1 MLLAAV
7 LSGCGPNS
15 ARVENEEDGSGLPLP
30 WVQRAQTMPGPMPGL
45 SLLQRVAD
53 GGPSAAG
60 EGSTSD
66 AGTSATTDADA
77 GTRTDAGTGA
87 GNDAGGIAGDAG
99 LSAASDAG
107 TSAVSDAGTS
117 AASDA
122 GMSAVS
128 DAGASAASDAG
139 TSPAS
144 DAGTSAVS
152 DAGTS
157 AVSDAGASAASDAGT
172 GAVSDAGAIAASDGG
187 PSAGGDAGASA
198 ASDAGMH
205 AVSDA
210 GTSAVSDAGAS
221 AASDGGPSAGSDA
234 GTSTTNDAGASAA
247 SDAGTSTDAGERAGP
262 LGAEISPHL
271 ALGIPDTSSVGN
283 STKWLLV
290 RPQLATSYDTT
301 RKVPNWT
308 AWTLDVTN
316 FGPAT
321 RATTFRIDP
330 LLPTGTPQARDSDYT
345 NSGFDRGHLCPS
357 ADRTSTDPDNDATFF
372 LTNVV
377 PQTHASNAG
386 PWLDLEDEARTLAN
400 HGKRLVIIAGPIFG
414 ATTQTIGTGV
424 FVPVSMFKVVVVL
437 EGTPSPAAVTTST
450 LVYATIMPN
459 TSVVSGSWRQWQVT
473 IDDVEAQTGLDF
485 LSDVDPAI
493 QQVIE
498 RTRAP

>member
-172 GAVSDAGAIAASDGG
+172 GAVSDAGAI
-187 PSAGGDAGASA
+187 
-198 ASDAGMH
+198 
-205 AVSDA
+205 
-210 GTSAVSDAGAS
+210 

>member
-99 LSAASDAG
+99 LSAA
-107 TSAVSDAGTS
+107 
-117 AASDA
+117 
-122 GMSAVS
+122 
-128 DAGASAASDAG
+128 
-139 TSPAS
+139 
-144 DAGTSAVS
+144 S